1 MNMRPNRSRIRI
13 VRLGDPREYLR
24 TELVQ
29 RDAWGIE
36 QADIIVPF
44 HMMIAAQHHGGLVL
58 GAYDGKK
65 MIGCLFGIAGRDKK
79 RQFHYS
85 HITGVLRAYQKRGV
99 GLLLKKRQRD
109 LVLKEGIDLVK
120 WTFDPLQAG
129 NAYFNIRKLGAIAR
143 EYHRDLYG
151 RMPDSLNK
159 SMISDRFEAEWWIRT
174 RRVNNI
180 LHGKKKHPSVS
191 HLRAGKAG
199 LINETDLE
207 EQVRRPVK
215 LNLNLNEDR
224 LLFEIPSSIEKVKVR
239 GLDLARKWIFHN
251 RRAFENYFG
260 KKYIVTDV
268 LLDREDDE
276 NRIYYLLE
284 RGFRPLA

>member
-1 MNMRPNRSRIRI
+1 MKSQARSSKGFTLSHQKMNTRPNRPRIRI
-13 VRLGDPREYLR
+13 VRLGEPREYLR

-36 QADIIVPF
+36 QADIIIPF
-44 HMMIAAQHHGGLVL
+44 HVMIGAQHHGGLVL
-58 GAYDGKK
+58 GAYDGRK
-65 MIGCLFGIAGRDKK
+65 MVGCLFGIAGRDKK

-85 HITGVLRAYQKRGV
+85 HITGVLRTYQKRGV

-109 LVLKEGIDLVK
+109 LVLKEGLDLVK

-129 NAYFNIRKLGAIAR
+129 NAFFNIRKLGAIAR

-180 LHGKKKHPSVS
+180 LHGKKKHPSLS
-191 HLRAGKAG
+191 QLEAGENR
-199 LINETDLE
+199 LINKTESE
-207 EQVRRPVK
+207 NGVRRPPKSK
-215 LNLNLNEDR
+215 LKLQKNPTAFPDS
-224 LLFEIPSSIEKVKVR
+224 FESQTRKGMSPSLIPYRS
-239 GLDLARKWIFHN
+239 
-251 RRAFENYFG
+251 
-260 KKYIVTDV
+260 
-268 LLDREDDE
+268 
-276 NRIYYLLE
+276 
-284 RGFRPLA
+284 

>member
-1 MNMRPNRSRIRI
+1 M
-13 VRLGDPREYLR
+13 V
-24 TELVQ
+24 
-29 RDAWGIE
+29 
-36 QADIIVPF
+36 
-44 HMMIAAQHHGGLVL
+44 
-58 GAYDGKK
+58 
-65 MIGCLFGIAGRDKK
+65 GCLFGIAGRDKK

-143 EYHRDLYG
+143 EYHRNLYG

-207 EQVRRPVK
+207 DQVRRPVK

-224 LLFEIPSSIEKVKVR
+224 LLFEIPSSIGTVQVQ
-239 GLDLARKWIFHN
+239 GLDLARQWTLHN
-251 RRAFENYFG
+251 RRAVEHYFG

>member
-36 QADIIVPF
+36 QADIIIPF

-58 GAYDGKK
+58 GAYDVRK
-65 MIGCLFGIAGRDKK
+65 MVGCLFGIAGRDKK

-99 GLLLKKRQRD
+99 GLLLKKRQRE
-109 LVLKEGIDLVK
+109 LVLKEGFDLVK

-143 EYHRDLYG
+143 EYHRNLYG

-159 SMISDRFEAEWWIRT
+159 GMISDRFEAEWWIRT
-174 RRVNNI
+174 RRVDEI
-180 LHGKKKHPSVS
+180 LSGKGKRTGASE
-191 HLRAGKAG
+191 LRNSQAG
-199 LINETDLE
+199 LVNET
-207 EQVRRPVK
+207 
-215 LNLNLNEDR
+215 
-224 LLFEIPSSIEKVKVR
+224 
-239 GLDLARKWIFHN
+239 
-251 RRAFENYFG
+251 
-260 KKYIVTDV
+260 
-268 LLDREDDE
+268 
-276 NRIYYLLE
+276 
-284 RGFRPLA
+284 

>member
-1 MNMRPNRSRIRI
+1 MNMRPNRPRIRI
-13 VRLGDPREYLR
+13 VRLGEPREYLR

-36 QADIIVPF
+36 QADIIIPF

-65 MIGCLFGIAGRDKK
+65 
-79 RQFHYS
+79 
-85 HITGVLRAYQKRGV
+85 
-99 GLLLKKRQRD
+99 
-109 LVLKEGIDLVK
+109 
-120 WTFDPLQAG
+120 
-129 NAYFNIRKLGAIAR
+129 
-143 EYHRDLYG
+143 
-151 RMPDSLNK
+151 
-159 SMISDRFEAEWWIRT
+159 
-174 RRVNNI
+174 
-180 LHGKKKHPSVS
+180 KHPSLS
-191 HLRAGKAG
+191 QLKAGKAG

-207 EQVRRPVK
+207 DGVRRPVK
-215 LNLNLNEDR
+215 SNLNLNEDR

-239 GLDLARKWIFHN
+239 GLDLARKWTLHN

-276 NRIYYLLE
+276 NRTYYSLE